1 MQVFE
6 RLVICTI
13 QQRYNDRTVDA
24 SEEIL
29 GSDYGLTVRLKQCKR
44 YLQRAFY

>member
-13 QQRYNDRTVDA
+13 QQRSNDKTVDA
-24 SEEIL
+24 SDEIL
-29 GSDYGLTVRLKQCKR
+29 GSEFGLTARLKQCKR